1 MRPSIAKGGIIRVG
15 VYVATLGSWGN
26 PQQSMNSHANGPA
39 NPPRK
44 SNRVYARPTLT
55 PSRRRARLAVGVI
68 AVALLIGAPLA
79 GYYAVFVRPASAAIV
94 QVNDVTYTRGDILE
108 RLRIK
113 LYEAAEGRGSPV
125 VNPLIAVRETL
136 DEELVRQSAKDRGL
150 VLDAAA
156 VEWEVWRRVMG
167 DVEFTT
173 SDDRLQ
179 REFDELYRQYLL
191 TRDIPEELHRRI
203 IENELYAEVIRD
215 QLAAEI
221 GETAPQV
228 LLARLSVASREQAN
242 EIGQRVADGE
252 RFVDIVMSAGDDGF
266 GSAGTGWTPVALLDS
281 VVAGAIA
288 QLSEGELSKPVPNAS
303 GGVSLYAVVE
313 TGDARPLEAHHL
325 EPMQQAAFDQ
335 WLAEEE
341 ARQDVL
347 YELDAA
353 TYDWL
358 IEQLRESRAPG
369 VEGLRAA

>member
-1 MRPSIAKGGIIRVG
+1 
-15 VYVATLGSWGN
+15 
-26 PQQSMNSHANGPA
+26 MNSHANGPA

-55 PSRRRARLAVGVI
+55 PSWRRARLAVGVI

-79 GYYAVFVRPASAAIV
+79 GYYAVFVRPASAAII

-136 DEELVRQSAKDRGL
+136 DEELVRQSAKNRGL
-150 VLDAAA
+150 VLDSDA
-156 VEWEVWRRVMG
+156 VEREVWRRVMG
-167 DVEFTT
+167 DVAFTT

-191 TRDIPEELHRRI
+191 TRDIPKELHRRI

-242 EIGQRVADGE
+242 EVGQRVAAGK
-252 RFVDIVMSAGDDGF
+252 RFVDIVMSAGDEGL
-266 GSAGTGWTPVALLDS
+266 GSAGTGWTPIALLDS

-313 TGDARPLEAHHL
+313 TDDARPLEAHHL
-325 EPMQQAAFDQ
+325 EPMRQAAFDQ

-341 ARQDVL
+341 ARQDVR

>member
-1 MRPSIAKGGIIRVG
+1 MSRRPARGAIPS
-15 VYVATLGSWGN
+15 N
-26 PQQSMNSHANGPA
+26 QMNSHANGPA
-39 NPPRK
+39 IPPRK

-94 QVNDVTYTRGDILE
+94 QVNDVAYTRGDILE

-136 DEELVRQSAKDRGL
+136 DEELVRQSAKDHGL
-150 VLDAAA
+150 VLDSDA
-156 VEWEVWRRVMG
+156 VERKVWRRVMG
-167 DVEFTT
+167 DVAFTT

-191 TRDIPEELHRRI
+191 TRDILEELHRRI

-221 GETAPQV
+221 GETALQV

-252 RFVDIVMSAGDDGF
+252 RFVDIVMSAGADGL
-266 GSAGTGWTPVALLDS
+266 GSAGTGWTPIALLDS

-313 TGDARPLEAHHL
+313 TDDARPLEAHHL
-325 EPMQQAAFDQ
+325 EPMRQAAFHQ

-341 ARQDVL
+341 ARQDVR
-347 YELDAA
+347 YELNAA

-358 IEQLRESRAPG
+358 IEQLRESRVPG